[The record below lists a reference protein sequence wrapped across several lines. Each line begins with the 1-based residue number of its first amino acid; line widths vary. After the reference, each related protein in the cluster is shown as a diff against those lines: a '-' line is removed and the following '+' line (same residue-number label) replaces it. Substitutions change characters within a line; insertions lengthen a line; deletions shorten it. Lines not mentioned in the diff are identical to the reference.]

1 MIKSIFGNNN
11 SNTESKYLKHKQKL
25 TKGGFKIKPTRFLI
39 VALVLMGLVVTVSA
53 SAITEAGTV
62 IENQAFGNYE
72 DANGNTMPQVESLK
86 VQTTVSQ
93 VAGVSLG
100 SNLANPVS
108 AMDSTLYAV
117 TLANSGNYEDTFTI
131 GATGVAND
139 GGTYD
144 FFVYHDANGSG
155 TIDGVEGDTE
165 ITSSGLVAFTGS
177 YDLLI
182 KVVDKTDGGGNP
194 GEEHVVTLLAT
205 SVFDGDS
212 TATITL
218 TTTVQAATVT
228 GETVIVGDDTP
239 GPGDPITYESCFTNT
254 GSETA
259 YNGVF
264 LSTMPSNTVLDLT
277 SVSIDGGSAV
287 TIVST
292 ALPPVPADLPYHY
305 NTDTD
310 VLTLQLGDLVSTP
323 GSNEICVE
331 FTAILDDPLAA
342 GVAID
347 FPAGSPKFTYE
358 NEGGDPYPDTE
369 PTEDPATFPSGGV
382 EVDQIYSVTLAD
394 AGVNAPYV
402 YTGDPGDTLIFD
414 FTVTNTGNGTDNFD
428 FSATTDYVTWVYYVD
443 GDQNGILSAGEKTAE
458 AVLVS
463 GNLNSSQVGYY
474 IAIGTIPVGT
484 PDTDTDATTIIAT
497 SKGAAAEAVPS
508 VVTGSDTNSTTC
520 TAPVLTL
527 VKSVLPAGNQPPG
540 TELTYTIIVANSG
553 TGVATSVVVSDAI
566 PANTTYVDESMTVD
580 TVADDDDNVVT
591 NPETV
596 DNAFKAASS
605 VLYDFDTIPAVT
617 PSDNL
622 DMHTLTFKV
631 TIN

>member
-1 MIKSIFGNNN
+1 MINKTFLNNDSIL
-11 SNTESKYLKHKQKL
+11 ESKNMKHKQKL
-25 TKGGFKIKPTRFLI
+25 TKGGFKMKPTRFLI
-39 VALVLMGLVVTVSA
+39 VALVLMGLVATA
-53 SAITEAGTV
+53 SAATQAGTV

-72 DANGNTMPQVESLK
+72 DANGNTMPQVESLI

-100 SNLANPVS
+100 GNLANPVS

-131 GATGVAND
+131 GATGLAND

-144 FFVYHDANGSG
+144 FFVYHDANASG

-182 KVVDKTDGGGNP
+182 KVVDMTSGGGNP
-194 GEEHVVTLLAT
+194 GEEHVVTLTAT
-205 SVFDGDS
+205 SVFDVDS

-228 GETVIVGDDTP
+228 GVTTIVGDATP
-239 GPGDPITYESCFTNT
+239 APGESITYESCFTNS

-264 LSTMPSNTVLDLT
+264 VSTMPGNTTLDLT

-292 ALPPVPADLPYHY
+292 ALAPIPADLPYHY
-305 NTDTD
+305 NTATD
-310 VLTLQLGDLVSTP
+310 VLTLELGDLISTP
-323 GSNEICVE
+323 GSNEICVQ
-331 FTAILDDPLAA
+331 FSAILDDPLAA

-347 FPAGSPKFTYE
+347 FPAGSPEFTYE
-358 NEGGDPYPDTE
+358 NFGGDPYPGTV
-369 PTEDPATFPSGGV
+369 PTEDPGTFPAGGV
-382 EVDQIYSVTLAD
+382 EVDQAYGVTLAD
-394 AGVNAPYV
+394 AGVNAPYT
-402 YTGDPGDTLIFD
+402 YIGDPGDTLIFD
-414 FTVTNTGNGTDNFD
+414 FTVTNDGNGLDNFD
-428 FSATTDYVTWVYYVD
+428 FSETTDYVTWVYYLD
-443 GDQNGILSAGEKTAE
+443 SDQNGILSAGEKTAG
-458 AVLVS
+458 AITVTGDLTS
-463 GNLNSSQVGYY
+463 GQVVYY

-484 PDTDTDATTIIAT
+484 GDTLTDATTIIAT
-497 SKGAAAEAVPS
+497 SQGAAAEAVPS
-508 VVTGSDTNSTTC
+508 VVTGSDTNGTTC

-553 TGVATSVVVSDAI
+553 TGVATTVVVSDAI
-566 PANTTYVDESMTVD
+566 PTNTTYVAESMTVD
-580 TVADDDDNVVT
+580 ATADGDAVDDISPATD
-591 NPETV
+591 
-596 DNAFKAASS
+596 DHAFKAASS

-617 PSDNL
+617 AGDDT

-631 TIN
+631 TID